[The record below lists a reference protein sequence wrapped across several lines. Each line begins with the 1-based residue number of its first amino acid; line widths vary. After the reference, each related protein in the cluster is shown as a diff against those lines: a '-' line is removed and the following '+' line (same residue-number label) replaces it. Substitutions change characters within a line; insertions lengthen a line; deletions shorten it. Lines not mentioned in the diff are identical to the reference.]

1 MVRIDGRAA
10 IGSKEAVMN
19 RTRSTDRDMRQATRR
34 QDPQQD
40 RDGRVQHGEL
50 AAVAAGIIEVYPM

>member
-1 MVRIDGRAA
+1 
-10 IGSKEAVMN
+10 MN